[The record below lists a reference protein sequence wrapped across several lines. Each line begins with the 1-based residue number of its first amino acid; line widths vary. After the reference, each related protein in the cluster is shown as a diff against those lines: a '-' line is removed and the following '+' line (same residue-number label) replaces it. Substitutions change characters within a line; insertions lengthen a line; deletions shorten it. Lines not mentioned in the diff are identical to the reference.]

1 MTDDELK
8 GRLEADLPTVDAHD
22 IETALMRTR
31 ATAHTRQRR
40 RRTALWLA
48 PVFAAAATVAV
59 VLLVT
64 LGPGPRHHA
73 APSSPGPAPSPSAVP
88 AWFRHAVGR
97 STAASGSV
105 DLTSVWVVRL
115 SDANHGTFDVR
126 PSTRFGT
133 GTLRYDG
140 SRGGW
145 VVDVLNRNCGGHDGV
160 YRVALDGPSLT
171 FTVVAD
177 PCELRRELLDNAVF
191 APLTNPDQLVG

>member
-8 GRLEADLPTVDAHD
+8 HRLGAESPTVDAHD
-22 IETALMRTR
+22 IEAALMRTR
-31 ATAHTRQRR
+31 ATAHTRQRH

-48 PVFAAAATVAV
+48 PVFAAAATLAV

-73 APSSPGPAPSPSAVP
+73 APSSPGPSPSPSGVP

-115 SDANHGTFDVR
+115 SDANHGAFDVR

-145 VVDVLNRNCGGHDGV
+145 VVHVPDRSCARH
-160 YRVALDGPSLT
+160 R
-171 FTVVAD
+171 
-177 PCELRRELLDNAVF
+177 
-191 APLTNPDQLVG
+191 AP